1 MGARCKRARASLGYG
16 AVIPLARPQ
25 LGKTEASAVQE
36 VLESGMLVQGQR
48 VAAFE
53 RELALRAGRE
63 FAVAVSSGT
72 SALLLGLQTL
82 GVSASD
88 EVLCPALSW
97 PSPAHAIRLLG
108 ATPVLVDVD
117 PEDWNGAPEAY
128 AEARSS
134 RTKLALVI
142 DQFGNPVRRAEL
154 EHVLGDVP
162 LVEDAA
168 CALGS
173 HFGDAPCG
181 SFGALST
188 LSFHPRKL
196 LTTGEG
202 GACLTDDPELA
213 ERLRALRNH
222 GQSAPG
228 EFLEASGNHRM
239 TEVAAAIGLCQ
250 LARLDAML
258 DERAKLAERYMIA
271 LESLDLDLRVQRTPQ
286 GARSNHQTLAVWLPE
301 SAPRPEVMRRMRDLG
316 VGAGI
321 LSYSLA
327 RLAHLRCPA
336 ETPVADALADR
347 GLALPLFEG
356 MSAREVDEVV
366 ETLKRALT
374 DHE

>member
-1 MGARCKRARASLGYG
+1 M
-16 AVIPLARPQ
+16 IPLARPQ
-25 LGKTEASAVQE
+25 LGKTEARAVQE

-48 VAAFE
+48 VSAFE
-53 RELALRAGRE
+53 CELALRAGRE

-72 SALLLGLQTL
+72 SALLLGLQAL
-82 GVSASD
+82 GVGAGD

-154 EHVLGDVP
+154 DDVVGDLPV
-162 LVEDAA
+162 VEDAA

-173 HFGDAPCG
+173 HFEDAPCG
-181 SFGALST
+181 SFGVLST

-202 GACLTDDPELA
+202 GACLTDDAELA
-213 ERLRALRNH
+213 ARLRALRNH

-228 EFLEASGNHRM
+228 EFLEAAGNHRM
-239 TEVAAAIGLCQ
+239 TEIAAAIGLCQ

-258 DERAKLAERYMIA
+258 DQRAKLAERYVAA
-271 LESLDLDLRVQRTPQ
+271 LEALALDLRVQRSPR
-286 GARSNHQTLAVWLPE
+286 GVRSNRQTMAVWLPD
-301 SAPRPEVMRRMRDLG
+301 SAPPRPEVMQRMRDLG

-327 RLAHLRCPA
+327 RLPHLLCPA

-356 MSAREVDEVV
+356 MSAQEVDQVV
-366 ETLKRALT
+366 EALKQALT
-374 DHE
+374 QS